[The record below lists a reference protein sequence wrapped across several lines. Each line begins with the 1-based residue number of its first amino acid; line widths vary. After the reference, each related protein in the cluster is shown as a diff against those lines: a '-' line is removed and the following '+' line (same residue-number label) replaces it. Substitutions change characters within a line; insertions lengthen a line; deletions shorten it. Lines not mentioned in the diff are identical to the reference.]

1 MAVVCGGRAF
11 SFSDICE
18 NRTTLNLGS
27 PVEGGLLCRR
37 ASLEALVGVSGFVV
51 VVGEV
56 GRHLGDRERG
66 SGSGEAV
73 EGRRTVAADP
83 DATVDPH
90 RLRHGDSTG
99 VDPPAFTGNDGNQG
113 DAEEDPTGESG
124 TEVHRVFGAVRSGD
138 GDGGGGPA
146 VVAVLGGLA
155 SLARRVGDGGEN
167 LTSGKLI
174 TDAGTT
180 CRFHLFREPVG
191 IMVIDL
197 DL

>member
-1 MAVVCGGRAF
+1 MLLDF
-11 SFSDICE
+11 WE

-27 PVEGGLLCRR
+27 PVEGGLLSRR
-37 ASLEALVGVSGFVV
+37 ASLEALVGVSVFV

-56 GRHLGDRERG
+56 GRHLCDGERG
-66 SGSGEAV
+66 SGRGEAV

-167 LTSGKLI
+167 LTSWKLI

-180 CRFHLFREPVG
+180 CRFHFLREPVG
-191 IMVIDL
+191 IVVIDL